1 MKVIGVIPVVL
12 TEKYPSFI
20 LPALFPIDYDV
31 VDGKRQLRPI
41 IQVVLDG
48 MVNAGVE
55 MIVCVVNEAN
65 MEVMRYFKTGEQF
78 GIPVVY
84 LWTGGNNIAAAVN
97 SAYAMTRGNTVLMA
111 IPGVVDR
118 KSIIGV
124 LNRHHQ
130 GGQAVTVSVAPNA
143 SATDGMTNKGLQLT
157 GVYAWSPRFTE
168 HLRSTHLVQPNDS
181 FDEIVSNASR
191 HGMVS
196 VIKYAH
202 APMINTTTAYTN
214 LLNMDDQA
222 PEYVPSEP
230 IILQSEL

>member
-1 MKVIGVIPVVL
+1 MKVIGVIPAVL

-65 MEVMRYFKTGEQF
+65 MDVMRYFKTGEQF
-78 GIPVVY
+78 GVPVAY
-84 LWTGGNNIAAAVN
+84 LWTGGNSIVGAVD

-111 IPGVVDR
+111 IPGVTNR

-130 GGQAVTVSVAPNA
+130 GSQALTVSVAPNVKV
-143 SATDGMTNKGLQLT
+143 SEDGRGLQLT
-157 GVYAWSPRFTE
+157 GVYAWSARFTE
-168 HLRSTHLVQPNDS
+168 HLRHTHLATPILS
-181 FDEIVSNASR
+181 FDEIVSGASR

-222 PEYVPSEP
+222 PEYVPES
-230 IILQSEL
+230 ITTQRSEL